1 MDRPIA
7 VKYYAY
13 KFFARVSRFST
24 KSEKMLFYSEI
35 LCLTQKPRP
44 PMSFLGKFFMLDPL
58 PRSPTSHRQACTL
71 RRAAGTRPR
80 PKAEVVHACRS
91 ITAGGTF
98 MHPALCTLAGVVYGK
113 RHLHAPRVSRVSES
127 VCLSVIQTGFR
138 PKNVIYTCRGSLW
151 EEPLGC
157 GISKFPP
164 KFPKFWF

>member
-80 PKAEVVHACRS
+80 PKAEV
-91 ITAGGTF
+91 G
-98 MHPALCTLAGVVYGK
+98 L
-113 RHLHAPRVSRVSES
+113 S
-127 VCLSVIQTGFR
+127 VGRSVIQTGFR

-157 GISKFPP
+157 RISKFPP